1 MIELHSRQDKGFLIH
16 GTDRVMNFPAGEQHL
31 VVEAPD
37 TEHPFLAVIRDE
49 TGRLALIEQA
59 TPEQEAASELK
70 VVWEDG
76 HPVRTQSFADVRAT
90 LRKELGESR

>member
-37 TEHPFLAVIRDE
+37 NEHPFLAVIRGTDAE
-49 TGRLALIEQA
+49 DLIQAGMWVDSVHQRGDKASLAIPYRA
-59 TPEQEAASELK
+59 
-70 VVWEDG
+70 
-76 HPVRTQSFADVRAT
+76 QSFADVRAV
-90 LRKELGESR
+90 LRKELEAQR